1 MPLGE
6 GLAEL
11 NGLYI
16 HMMCLT
22 LSFAEVICSG
32 SLRFSIHFSELSKA
46 LEFIERI
53 EFSFFSG
60 FKCFQF

>member
-6 GLAEL
+6 DLAEL

-16 HMMCLT
+16 HRMCLT
-22 LSFAEVICSG
+22 LSFVEVICSG
-32 SLRFSIHFSELSKA
+32 RLRVWIYFRSGSKA